1 MKAHLLNLVPLETA
15 INTISTSFP
24 ISKVEILTMIKTNFT
39 SCSQFCPFLQH
50 LRYTCRNY
58 ILGDSSLG
66 GVSLQN

>member
-1 MKAHLLNLVPLETA
+1 MKSHLLNLVPLETA

-39 SCSQFCPFLQH
+39 SCSQFCPVLQH
-50 LRYTCRNY
+50 LRYSCRNY

-66 GVSLQN
+66 GVFLQN